1 MRVRVLGD
9 LTLIPSDLR
18 AIMAKIMKET
28 AAYTDGPV
36 LNICFAYAAR
46 RDMAL
51 AVQRVAQMVKQE
63 GVQVEDI
70 DETVVGACLTSGFAR
85 GSINGEATQL
95 LVRTSGETRLSDF
108 LLWEAEDA
116 VLCFYPV
123 LWPDLSAWDF
133 VRILLEY
140 ERQREGRNEWRRR
153 RGVDEKGFK
162 TGSEVSAAMRTALE
176 EERKRYFKEIEDY
189 CEVETRE

>member
-1 MRVRVLGD
+1 
-9 LTLIPSDLR
+9 
-18 AIMAKIMKET
+18 MATVMNET

-46 RDMAL
+46 RDIAM
-51 AVQRVAQMVKQE
+51 AVQRVAHMVERE
-63 GVQVEDI
+63 GVSAQQV
-70 DETVVGACLTSGFAR
+70 DEMALAACLTSGFTR
-85 GSINGEATQL
+85 GAVDGDAPQL

-108 LLWEAEDA
+108 MLWEAEDA

-140 ERQREGRNEWRRR
+140 ERQREGRDQWRRR
-153 RGVDEKGFK
+153 RGCDERGLKI
-162 TGSEVSAAMRTALE
+162 GSELSATMRAVLE
-176 EERKRYFKEIEDY
+176 NERERYFKEIEAY
-189 CEVETRE
+189 CQVETLLT

>member
-1 MRVRVLGD
+1 MLGD
-9 LTLIPSDLR
+9 LKLIPSDLR
-18 AIMAKIMKET
+18 ATMAKIMSET

-46 RDMAL
+46 RDMAM
-51 AVQRVAQMVKQE
+51 AVQRVAHMVNRE

-70 DETVVGACLTSGFAR
+70 DETVVGACLADGFAR
-85 GSINGEATQL
+85 GSVGGEAVQL

-140 ERQREGRNEWRRR
+140 ERQREGRDEWRWK
-153 RGVDEKGFK
+153 RGVNEKGFRIGDGPS
-162 TGSEVSAAMRTALE
+162 TAMRAALE
-176 EERKRYFKEIEDY
+176 EERKRYFKEIEGY
-189 CEVETRE
+189 CEVETRG